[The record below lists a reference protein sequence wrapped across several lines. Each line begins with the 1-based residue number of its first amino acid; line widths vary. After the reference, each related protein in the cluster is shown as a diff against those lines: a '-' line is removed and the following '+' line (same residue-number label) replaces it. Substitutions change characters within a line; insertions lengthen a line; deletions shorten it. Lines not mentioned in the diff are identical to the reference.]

1 MYLPVF
7 HRDQQLSSGT
17 KTTPQEHLKWRFW
30 VEQTSEEVLSFTEF
44 SVPFVFATETVS
56 VSHSVWFLME
66 VVGLFLIA
74 VVGVSKTITQR
85 VGSPTCLKVVSVI
98 DNMVIW
104 CLVFLVLFFSLSLS
118 LSSCE
123 LMTKE
128 EAVVQNRQKP
138 P

>member
-1 MYLPVF
+1 M
-7 HRDQQLSSGT
+7 
-17 KTTPQEHLKWRFW
+17 
-30 VEQTSEEVLSFTEF
+30 SFTEF

-74 VVGVSKTITQR
+74 VVGVSKTTTQR

-118 LSSCE
+118 LFLRADDEGGSSCSKQ
-123 LMTKE
+123 TK
-128 EAVVQNRQKP
+128 ATVNTTTPRGSWID
-138 P
+138 